1 MELVTKFT
9 QCNPHRISTLASC
22 TTPENGCG
30 MKSFI
35 NAYKVL
41 ARVIPGCSLVLA
53 PLDDA
58 NVGHSSTDRIK
69 WNDELLDAFHK
80 AQKALSTSRTITYP
94 RLSDQL

>member
-1 MELVTKFT
+1 MNYW
-9 QCNPHRISTLASC
+9 CI
-22 TTPENGCG
+22 
-30 MKSFI
+30 
-35 NAYKVL
+35 